1 MKKETK
7 TVSVLFMMFSILFCV
22 CLITANVL
30 ETKQI
35 SFGWVNITGGLLV
48 FPVSYIIND
57 CVCEVWGYRKA
68 RLLIWVGFAM
78 NLLFVLFG
86 ALADAIPGAPYWD
99 NEQGFH
105 AVFGLAPRICAASF
119 IAFLVGSFINV
130 YVMSR
135 MKIMDG
141 GRRFSLRAIAST
153 IFGESADSIIFFPLA
168 LSGVVPTSEMP
179 KLIIS
184 QVILKTLYEIVV
196 LPITVRVVK
205 KAKRYEGEDV
215 YDNGISYNVLRIFNI

>member
-119 IAFLVGSFINV
+119 IAFLVGSFINA